1 MTEPSN
7 RKEGFKKCRSATFSI
22 DGYSFTIGEHFG
34 VANETGDKNAHPLSR
49 FARSKSQ
56 SCLWNTIIGGL
67 TGNIKE
73 KQKPMIIHD
82 PRPPEEILADE
93 LPPVESPDALVKT
106 SFRRK
111 YKKTSQR
118 LRSLVK
124 QLERGEASVV
134 DLKKNLEY
142 AATVLESVYIDE
154 TRRLLDTED
163 ELSDIQSDS
172 VPSEVR
178 DWLASTF
185 TRQMGMMLRRSEEKP
200 RFRSIVHAVQAG
212 IFVERMYR
220 RTSNMVGLS
229 YPPAVIVALKN
240 VDKWSFDVFALND
253 ASGDHAL
260 KFIFYELL
268 TRYDLISR
276 FKIPISALVSFVEAL
291 EVGYSKYKNPYH
303 NLMHAAD
310 VTQTVHYLLFKTG
323 VAHWLTELEIF
334 AMIFAAAIHDYEHTG
349 TTNNFHIQTRSDT
362 AILYNDRSVLENHH
376 LSAAF
381 RLLQDD
387 EEMNILSNL
396 SKDDWREFRTLV
408 IEMVLATDMSCHFQ
422 QIKAM
427 KNALQQP
434 EGIDK
439 PKALSL
445 MLHTADISHPAKAWN
460 LHHRWTMSLLEEFF
474 RQGDKEAELGLP
486 FSPLC
491 DRKSTMVPQSQIG
504 FIDFIVE
511 PTFTVL
517 TDMTE
522 KIVTPLIEEA
532 SNSGMT
538 GFRRSSLNSLSPS
551 EVKRSSVKSTGS
563 EGSASL
569 NCSILTVDFKCFK
582 ATWTEVVQQNREKW
596 KTQAIKEEKAK
607 KEAEENSQQGIDDKK
622 MEENEGKKLPE
633 DNITTKSEK
642 SKQGNKEGSSGDSK
656 STEINK
662 SNINGSRPTGGNK
675 HGTSQGKNVNEMEKG
690 AESKSTG
697 GESKQQAQNDEL
709 KDHSKKSEKDQGNE
723 TKEGSKQLIN
733 PTSVPN
739 STDRLTLPGDGSI
752 SQPTP
757 ECALDWRVAA
767 ESTPFRHSGLTWTI
781 NNQAIMIQRYF
792 FLPQNEN
799 KFCLMKISL
808 MPYARSNSYIKKSK
822 KFFRKVHYI
831 YMHTNSSGSILE
843 KMNTFSVKKSR
854 SFEFKNQHQ

>member
-1 MTEPSN
+1 M
-7 RKEGFKKCRSATFSI
+7 
-22 DGYSFTIGEHFG
+22 
-34 VANETGDKNAHPLSR
+34 
-49 FARSKSQ
+49 
-56 SCLWNTIIGGL
+56 
-67 TGNIKE
+67 
-73 KQKPMIIHD
+73 
-82 PRPPEEILADE
+82 
-93 LPPVESPDALVKT
+93 ESPTKEIEEFESNSLKYLQPEQIEKIWL
-106 SFRRK
+106 RLRGLRK

-185 TRQMGMMLRRSEEKP
+185 TRQMGMMLKRTEEKP

-229 YPPAVIVALKN
+229 YPPAVIGVLKN

-268 TRYDLISR
+268 TRYDLINR

-291 EVGYSKYKNPYH
+291 EVGYSKHKNPYH

-323 VAHWLTELEIF
+323 IAHWLTELEIF

-349 TTNNFHIQTRSDT
+349 TTNNFHIQTRSDS

-376 LSAAF
+376 VSAAY

-396 SKDDWREFRTLV
+396 SKDDWREFRALV

-445 MLHTADISHPAKAWN
+445 LLHTADISHPAKAWD

-491 DRKSTMVPQSQIG
+491 DRKSTMVAQSQIG

-522 KIVTPLIEEA
+522 KIVTPLIDEA
-532 SNSGMT
+532 SRSGMS
-538 GFRRSSLNSLSPS
+538 GFRRSSLNSISPS

-596 KTQAIKEEKAK
+596 KAQATKEEKAK
-607 KEAEENSQQGIDDKK
+607 KEAEENAHQGTDEKK
-622 MEENEGKKLPE
+622 TDEKDEKKPAEDATAAKTEN
-633 DNITTKSEK
+633 
-642 SKQGNKEGSSGDSK
+642 SKEPNPGE
-656 STEINK
+656 NK
-662 SNINGSRPTGGNK
+662 SADSSKNHVNGTQQTGVNK
-675 HGTSQGKNVNEMEKG
+675 HEASQGKNVPRTDKAMDSHYAGGEEKQHVQNG
-690 AESKSTG
+690 ELKEDNKLDKKDQSSVGDESKKTDGHSSSDTFLYAV
-697 GESKQQAQNDEL
+697 QQN
-709 KDHSKKSEKDQGNE
+709 G
-723 TKEGSKQLIN
+723 I
-733 PTSVPN
+733 
-739 STDRLTLPGDGSI
+739 
-752 SQPTP
+752 
-757 ECALDWRVAA
+757 
-767 ESTPFRHSGLTWTI
+767 
-781 NNQAIMIQRYF
+781 
-792 FLPQNEN
+792 
-799 KFCLMKISL
+799 
-808 MPYARSNSYIKKSK
+808 
-822 KFFRKVHYI
+822 
-831 YMHTNSSGSILE
+831 
-843 KMNTFSVKKSR
+843 
-854 SFEFKNQHQ
+854 

>member
-1 MTEPSN
+1 MGSGTSALGRQRRNPGRGGSELPAAPRRAPPPLSAVLKA
-7 RKEGFKKCRSATFSI
+7 RPAGPEEDEEEEEEEEEKEKEEERQQPPPHRSPAAL
-22 DGYSFTIGEHFG
+22 
-34 VANETGDKNAHPLSR
+34 ANETGDKNARPLSR

-56 SCLWNTIIGGL
+56 NCLWNTIIGGL
-67 TGNIKE
+67 TGNLKE
-73 KQKPMIIHD
+73 RPKPTIISD

-93 LPPVESPDALVKT
+93 LPPVDSPEALVKT
-106 SFRRK
+106 SF
-111 YKKTSQR
+111 R

-185 TRQMGMMLRRSEEKP
+185 TRQMGMMLKRTEEKP

-229 YPPAVIVALKN
+229 YPPAVIGVLKN

-268 TRYDLISR
+268 TRYDLINR

-291 EVGYSKYKNPYH
+291 EVGYSKHKNPYH

-323 VAHWLTELEIF
+323 VVHWLTELEIF

-349 TTNNFHIQTRSDT
+349 TTNNFHIQTRSDS

-376 LSAAF
+376 VSAAY

-396 SKDDWREFRTLV
+396 SKDDWREFRALV

-445 MLHTADISHPAKAWN
+445 LLHTADISHPAKAWD

-491 DRKSTMVPQSQIG
+491 DRKSTMVAQSQIG

-522 KIVTPLIEEA
+522 KIVTPLIDEA
-532 SNSGMT
+532 SRSGMS
-538 GFRRSSLNSLSPS
+538 GFRRSSLNSISPS
-551 EVKRSSVKSTGS
+551 DVKRSSVKSTGS

-596 KTQAIKEEKAK
+596 KAQATKEEKAK
-607 KEAEENSQQGIDDKK
+607 KEAEESVHQGTDEKKTDEKDENPAEDATAAKTENSKETNPGENKNADSSENCVNGTQQTG
-622 MEENEGKKLPE
+622 MN
-633 DNITTKSEK
+633 
-642 SKQGNKEGSSGDSK
+642 KQEV
-656 STEINK
+656 
-662 SNINGSRPTGGNK
+662 
-675 HGTSQGKNVNEMEKG
+675 SQGKNAPRTDKGVDSHQTVREEKQRVQNG
-690 AESKSTG
+690 ELKEDSKSD
-697 GESKQQAQNDEL
+697 KNDQ
-709 KDHSKKSEKDQGNE
+709 SNVGNE
-723 TKEGSKQLIN
+723 TKK
-733 PTSVPN
+733 
-739 STDRLTLPGDGSI
+739 TDVNTYRYYTKIGDITRYPGQI
-752 SQPTP
+752 
-757 ECALDWRVAA
+757 VA
-767 ESTPFRHSGLTWTI
+767 GD
-781 NNQAIMIQRYF
+781 
-792 FLPQNEN
+792 
-799 KFCLMKISL
+799 
-808 MPYARSNSYIKKSK
+808 
-822 KFFRKVHYI
+822 
-831 YMHTNSSGSILE
+831 
-843 KMNTFSVKKSR
+843 
-854 SFEFKNQHQ
+854 